1 MVQTHTDRVQTHSGT
16 ARGRRVGMLAALM
29 VPQAIWG
36 RVSVWLMM
44 FLCLSMAG
52 GVVNPVRAAAETL
65 PKSGV
70 LRVSPG
76 QSPQPIAGAYLA
88 LRDPSGTLSLEDIK
102 ARRADFVPLGMGDAP
117 NFGMTPD
124 THWFRVGLHP
134 ESSGESRQVTKIL
147 EVAAPTLS
155 HVRIAVVDPVSGQT
169 LSDLQTGY
177 AYPFD
182 SRPEPYRAFAVPLVL
197 DPGRPVD
204 LYLQIRSQGALDAA
218 ATLWDQKDFEA
229 YSRDSYLVYG
239 LYFGALGAL
248 ILYNLMLFVSLR
260 DTTYLLYV
268 AFAGALAMGS
278 VAHTGI
284 GFQFL
289 WPQAVGWTGIAH
301 VTLYALVLFF
311 GPLFCRSFL
320 RLDVHSRL
328 LSGLLLLSAAA
339 ALVVIALLLTVGF
352 RVAAIAESLLG
363 MIFPVLAIA
372 GGVLAWVRGQRSA
385 RWFLLAWTILLVG
398 IALLAARNMDLIPN
412 TFLTRHA
419 LQIGNVVEMLLLSF
433 ALAERIADLRRQK
446 VEAEAEAVSARQA
459 MVAALERTERELE
472 RAVDSRT
479 RELMA
484 INDTLVRQRN
494 ELSQAVQTDSLT
506 GLANRAGVRERLQ
519 MSIARCG
526 PESSVGVLLMDLD
539 GFKQINDTLGHLSG
553 DAVLR
558 EVGKRLRACVQRSS
572 DTVGRLGGD
581 EFVVVLAG
589 LKTPEDARSV
599 AVSIQRAL
607 AEPVIIGD
615 GQVGTGASIG
625 IATYPSDG
633 GDVDTLLEVADRRM
647 YTVKRDSKADA

>member
-1 MVQTHTDRVQTHSGT
+1 MVQKHRGTVRGSRDGKQNRLARLGSG
-16 ARGRRVGMLAALM
+16 RGRFAALLM
-29 VPQAIWG
+29 
-36 RVSVWLMM
+36 SVLI
-44 FLCLSMAG
+44 LIIACGSAG
-52 GVVNPVRAAAETL
+52 SVRAAAETL
-65 PKSGV
+65 PGSGV

-76 QSPQPIAGAYLA
+76 QSPQPIASAYLA

-102 ARRADFVPLGMGDAP
+102 ARRADFVPLGLGDAP
-117 NFGMTPD
+117 NFGMSAD
-124 THWFRVGLHP
+124 THWFRVGLYP
-134 ESSGESRQVTKIL
+134 ETSGGNRQIIKIL
-147 EVAAPTLS
+147 EVTAPTLS

-177 AYPFD
+177 SYPFD
-182 SRPEPYRAFAVPLVL
+182 SRPEPYRGFAIPLGL

-218 ATLWDQKDFEA
+218 ATLWDPKDFEA

-268 AFAGALAMGS
+268 AFAGSLAMGG
-278 VAHTGI
+278 VAHSGI

-339 ALVVIALLLTVGF
+339 ALAVIVLLLTVGF

-363 MIFPVLAIA
+363 MIFPLLAIA
-372 GGVLAWVRGQRSA
+372 GGGLAWLRGQRSA

-419 LQIGNVVEMLLLSF
+419 LQIGNVLEMLLLSF

-506 GLANRAGVRERLQ
+506 GLANRAGVRDRLQ

-539 GFKQINDTLGHLSG
+539 GFKEINDTLGHLSG
-553 DAVLR
+553 DSVLR
-558 EVGKRLRACVQRSS
+558 EVGKRLRTCVQRSS

-589 LKTPEDARSV
+589 LKTAEDARSV
-599 AVSIQRAL
+599 AASILRAL
-607 AEPVIIGD
+607 AEPVMIGEER
-615 GQVGTGASIG
+615 VNARASIG
-625 IATYPSDG
+625 IATYPADG
-633 GDVDTLLEVADRRM
+633 ADVDTLLEVADRRM
-647 YTVKRDSKADA
+647 YAVKRDSKADA

>member
-1 MVQTHTDRVQTHSGT
+1 MVQTHRGAVPDGWAGKKSAQTRVPFT
-16 ARGRRVGMLAALM
+16 RG
-29 VPQAIWG
+29 
-36 RVSVWLMM
+36 
-44 FLCLSMAG
+44 F
-52 GVVNPVRAAAETL
+52 RAAGLFACLLLSVCLLILCGLGHPVSAASETL
-65 PKSGV
+65 SGSGV
-70 LRVSPG
+70 LRVNPG
-76 QSPQPIAGAYLA
+76 QAPQPIASAYLM
-88 LRDPSGTLSLEDIK
+88 LKDPSGGLSLEDIK
-102 ARRADFVPLGMGDAP
+102 ARRAEFTPLRMGDAP
-117 NFGMTPD
+117 NFGMSAD
-124 THWFRVGLHP
+124 TYWFRVGLYP
-134 ESSGESRQVTKIL
+134 EATEDIRHITKIL
-147 EVAAPTLS
+147 EVTAPTLS

-169 LSDLQTGY
+169 VSDLQTGY
-177 AYPFD
+177 SYPFD
-182 SRPEPYRAFAVPLVL
+182 SRPEQYRGFAVPLEL

-204 LYLQIRSQGALDAA
+204 LYLQIRSLGALDAA
-218 ATLWDQKDFEA
+218 ATLWDPKDFEE

-268 AFAGALAMGS
+268 AFAGALALGNI
-278 VAHTGI
+278 AHTGI

-289 WPQAVGWTGIAH
+289 WPDAVIWTGIAH

-363 MIFPVLAIA
+363 MVFPLLAIA
-372 GGVLAWVRGQRSA
+372 SGILAWMRGQRSA

-412 TFLTRHA
+412 TFFTRHA
-419 LQIGNVVEMLLLSF
+419 LQIGNVLEMLLLSF

-519 MSIARCG
+519 MSISRCG
-526 PESSVGVLLMDLD
+526 PESYVGVLLMDLN
-539 GFKQINDTLGHLSG
+539 GFKKINDTLGHLSG
-553 DAVLR
+553 DVVLR
-558 EVGKRLRACVQRSS
+558 EVGKRLRSCVHRSS

-581 EFVVVLAG
+581 EFVVVLVG
-589 LKTPEDARSV
+589 LKAPDDARSV
-599 AVSIQRAL
+599 SGAIARAL
-607 AEPVIIGD
+607 SEPVAIGEEL
-615 GQVGTGASIG
+615 VSAGASIG
-625 IATYPSDG
+625 LAIYPGDG
-633 GDVDTLLEVADRRM
+633 SDVDTLLEVADRRM
-647 YTVKRDSKADA
+647 YAVKRDSKAEA